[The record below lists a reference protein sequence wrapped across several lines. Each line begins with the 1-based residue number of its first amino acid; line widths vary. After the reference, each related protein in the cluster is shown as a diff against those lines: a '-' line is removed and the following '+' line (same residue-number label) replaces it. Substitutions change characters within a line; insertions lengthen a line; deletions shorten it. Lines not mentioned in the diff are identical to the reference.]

1 MFVLLVV
8 QCYEG
13 LYDDLIICLFRV
25 ARDKVLTN
33 TESSVQ
39 GINDSCIDKSVDG
52 GKCVVN
58 PTHTKSYY
66 AS

>member
-13 LYDDLIICLFRV
+13 LYVDLIIYLFRV
-25 ARDKVLTN
+25 VGGEVLTN
-33 TESSVQ
+33 TESNVQ

-58 PTHTKSYY
+58 PTHTKSYC